1 MLTAFYIFV
10 AAAACFVILSLAV
23 VRAHEKKCAGKTEA
37 VTEEPDGLPVKQEEE
52 FFTSPLYIA
61 MEYIAHM

>member
-23 VRAHEKKCAGKTEA
+23 VRAHEKKLAEKTEPA
-37 VTEEPDGLPVKQEEE
+37 PEETEGLPVKQEDE

-61 MEYIAHM
+61 MEFIAHM

>member
-10 AAAACFVILSLAV
+10 AVAACFVILSLAV
-23 VRAHEKKCAGKTEA
+23 VRAHEKKLAERSTQTHA
-37 VTEEPDGLPVKQEEE
+37 EPDGLPEAQEEE

-61 MEYIAHM
+61 MEFIAHM